1 MITFSQEVKSE
12 ICDQTLDQTNA
23 KYFLNG
29 VIFDKLQLTSDDHQS
44 YISQHPKTII
54 FLKKILILLNQELKN
69 EIKHTHR
76 INQLKK
82 HEYELIFKLDPTLLS
97 LGKSELNEQQ
107 LRAFFGGL
115 FLSVGNL
122 STFDAKDHHLEL
134 IFSYE
139 HKALLINDLLM
150 QSGFNN
156 FKLITRKNK
165 YILYLKKTQEI
176 IDFLAFINAFSCMF
190 KYEDNNLKRKMVRKI
205 QLSNNL
211 DIVNLTKT
219 IDLNNKL
226 IPMIEAIVNTVE
238 FNDQKPLF
246 KSYCYTKL
254 NNPSA
259 SLAELSELLIKQGH
273 QITRT
278 GLGHYNKKIRTLY
291 KQLKN

>member
-1 MITFSQEVKSE
+1 MVTFSQEVKSE
-12 ICDQTLDQTNA
+12 ICDQSLDEKNA

-29 VIFDKLQLTSDDHQS
+29 MIFDKLQLVDESYQS
-44 YISQHPKTII
+44 YTSQHPKTII

-69 EIKHTHR
+69 EIRHTHR

-82 HEYELIFKLDPTLLS
+82 HEYELIFKLDKSLLS
-97 LGKSELNEQQ
+97 LDNHELEEQQ

-122 STFDAKDHHLEL
+122 SKFSAKDHHLEL
-134 IFSYE
+134 IFNYE
-139 HKALLINDLLM
+139 HKALLTHDLLV
-150 QSGFNN
+150 QNGFSN

-176 IDFLAFINAFSCMF
+176 IDFLAYINAFSCMF
-190 KYEDNNLKRKMVRKI
+190 RYEDSNLKRKLVRKV

-226 IPMIEAIVNTVE
+226 IPMIEMIVNDQAFHE
-238 FNDQKPLF
+238 QKPLF

-254 NNPSA
+254 NHPSA
-259 SLAELSELLIKQGH
+259 SLAELSELLTKQGY

-278 GLGHYNKKIRTLY
+278 GLGHYNKKVRTLY

>member
-1 MITFSQEVKSE
+1 MVTFSQEVKSE
-12 ICDQTLDQTNA
+12 ICDQVLDEKNA

-29 VIFDKLQLTSDDHQS
+29 MIFDKLQLVNDHYQS
-44 YISQHPKTII
+44 YTSQHPKTII

-69 EIKHTHR
+69 EIRHTHR

-82 HEYELIFKLDPTLLS
+82 HEYELIFKLDSTLLS
-97 LGKSELNEQQ
+97 LDNQELEEQQ

-122 STFDAKDHHLEL
+122 STFSAKDHHLEL
-134 IFSYE
+134 IFSNE
-139 HKALLINDLLM
+139 HKVWLVNDLLI
-150 QSGFNN
+150 QNGFNN

-176 IDFLAFINAFSCMF
+176 IDFLAYINAFDCMF
-190 KYEDNNLKRKMVRKI
+190 KYEDSNLKRKLVRKV

-219 IDLNNKL
+219 IDLNNTL
-226 IPMIEAIVNTVE
+226 IPMIQMIVNDKTFQE
-238 FNDQKPLF
+238 QKPLF

-259 SLAELSELLIKQGH
+259 SLSELSELLTKQGY

-278 GLGHYNKKIRTLY
+278 GLAHYNKKVKTLY